1 MALLQ
6 RVQVPVTDVGLGM
19 GGYDLFFTNKYF
31 PARLSFDLKPRILFT
46 IQNSTASAL
55 NNVLFEPSGREK
67 ESELRRNTS
76 RILAGK

>member
-1 MALLQ
+1 
-6 RVQVPVTDVGLGM
+6 M
-19 GGYDLFFTNKYF
+19 GGYNLFFTNKYF